1 VLTGRKQESPHLDGG
16 GRTGG
21 RLERGGDGARAGGQ
35 EEEEDW
41 DLGWTPPAVPE
52 PRALRRGTLLVVG
65 LVDSE
70 EKVEERRKMVRRGGQ
85 HL

>member
-35 EEEEDW
+35 EEEDW
-41 DLGWTPPAVPE
+41 DLGWTPPALPE